1 MVIVLGDASQ
11 SWGDGGGRSRAAGGA
26 GGGYGNGGAGLG
38 GEFVCGALP
47 GQHFC
52 KHALAF
58 FAPFRFVRGG
68 GGEALILAFKG
79 GLLHP

>member
-1 MVIVLGDASQ
+1 MALGGTGQRSC
-11 SWGDGGGRSRAAGGA
+11 DGGGRSRAAGRESYGL
-26 GGGYGNGGAGLG
+26 GNGGAGLG